1 MFTPTAFTLAASGTL
16 SGSTVPAIND
26 QIFNVQNSA
35 FFFPTDRRLTHMY
48 VGGTGLTDAALSSPS
63 LLQNGN
69 PYIYPIDS
77 GAIGGNL
84 PATYRPKND
93 GLIIPAREQVSLL
106 ASHTGA
112 GPDTLLGIMF
122 STPQLRSKPTGPFK
136 TIKATATGA
145 GGNLVWSA
153 PLTINLTSGLKKGR
167 YTMVGMAAQ
176 GTNLIAARL
185 IFPQQVERPGCLATV
200 DAASYE
206 WDDFR
211 FGNNGPFGLFDNDNL
226 PQLEAIGTGA
236 LSGTITIYF
245 DYIDVPV
252 L

>member
-1 MFTPTAFTLAASGTL
+1 MFSPTAFTLAASGTL
-16 SGSTVPAIND
+16 NLATVPAIND

-48 VGGTGLTDAALSSPS
+48 IGGVGMLAAALSSPT

-69 PYIYPIDS
+69 PFLYPIDS

-84 PATYRPKND
+84 PATYRPKSD
-93 GLIIPAREQVSLL
+93 GLILPAREQITTL

-112 GPDTLLGIMF
+112 GPDQILAIMF
-122 STPQLRSKPTGPFK
+122 STPQIRTKPTGPFK
-136 TIKATATGA
+136 TIQATATGA
-145 GGNLVWSA
+145 GGNLVWSS
-153 PLTINLTSGLKKGR
+153 PLTINLTAGLKKGR
-167 YTMVGMAAQ
+167 YQLVGMAAQ
-176 GTNLIAARL
+176 GTNLVAARL
-185 IFPQQVERPGCLATV
+185 IFPQQTERPGCLATV
-200 DAASYE
+200 DAANYE

-211 FGNNGPFGLFDNDNL
+211 YGNNGPFGLFDNDNL
-226 PQLEAIGTGA
+226 PQLEAIGSGA

-245 DYIDVPV
+245 DIIDVPV